1 MTLTD
6 YHATKDII
14 DCGDEQSMRLLFTTL
29 NPRLCKFAEKFVKDE
44 DLAKDLAQ
52 DCFMQLYE
60 KRESLDGISLHA
72 MLFTMVRNKCLNY
85 LKHKIIIKKFKL
97 DLIRLRNEE
106 RLYNINFGCKEE
118 VGLISEEVINSI
130 QTAIDSLPTT
140 TRMVYRMSREER
152 LKNREIQEKT
162 GMSAY
167 QVIKHIK
174 IAKSAIIEQ
183 LAEL

>member
-14 DCGDEQSMRLLFTTL
+14 DCGDEQSMRLLFTSL

-44 DLAKDLAQ
+44 DFAKDIVQ
-52 DCFMQLYE
+52 DCFMLLYE
-60 KRESLDGISLHA
+60 KHESLDGISLHA

-85 LKHKIIIKKFKL
+85 LKHKIIIKKFML
-97 DLIRLRNEE
+97 DLIRLHNEE
-106 RLYNINFGCKEE
+106 RLYNINFGCKDE
-118 VGLISEEVINSI
+118 VGLISEEVINTI
-130 QTAIDSLPTT
+130 QNAINNLPET

>member
-52 DCFMQLYE
+52 DCFM
-60 KRESLDGISLHA
+60 
-72 MLFTMVRNKCLNY
+72 VRNKCLNY
-85 LKHKIIIKKFKL
+85 LKHKIIIKKFML
-97 DLIRLRNEE
+97 DLIRLHNEE

-118 VGLISEEVINSI
+118 VGLISEEVINTI
-130 QTAIDSLPTT
+130 QNAIDNLPET

-183 LAEL
+183 LAEF

>member
-44 DLAKDLAQ
+44 DLAKDLVQ
-52 DCFMQLYE
+52 DCFMQLCE

-72 MLFTMVRNKCLNY
+72 MLFTMVRNQCLNY
-85 LKHKIIIKKFKL
+85 LKHKIVIKRFIS
-97 DLIRLRNEE
+97 DLIRVRKEE
-106 RLYNINFGCKEE
+106 ELYNINFGCNEE
-118 VGLISEEVINSI
+118 VGLISEEVINTI
-130 QTAIDSLPTT
+130 HTAIDNLPET

-152 LKNREIQEKT
+152 LKNWEIQEKT

-167 QVIKHIK
+167 HVIKHIK
-174 IAKSAIIEQ
+174 LAKSAIMEQ

>member
-6 YHATKDII
+6 YYSTKDII
-14 DCGDEQSMRLLFTTL
+14 DCGDEQSMRMLFTSL

-44 DLAKDLAQ
+44 DLAKDLVQ
-52 DCFMQLYE
+52 DCFIQLYE
-60 KRESLDGISLHA
+60 KHESLDGMSLHS
-72 MLFTMVRNKCLNY
+72 MLFTMVRNQCLNY
-85 LKHKIIIKKFKL
+85 LKHKIVIKRFML
-97 DLIRLRNEE
+97 DLIRLHNEE

-118 VGLISEEVINSI
+118 VGLISEEVINTI
-130 QTAIDSLPTT
+130 QNAIDNLPET

-167 QVIKHIK
+167 HVIKHIK
-174 IAKSAIIEQ
+174 LAKSAIMEQ